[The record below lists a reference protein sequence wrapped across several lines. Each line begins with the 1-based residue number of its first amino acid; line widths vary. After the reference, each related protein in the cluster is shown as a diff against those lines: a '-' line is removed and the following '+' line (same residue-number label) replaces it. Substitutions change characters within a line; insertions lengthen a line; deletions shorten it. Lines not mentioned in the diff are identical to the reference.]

1 MGLHTPSLLLANAL
15 VLGLSGALLLY
26 SWSRGR
32 EERTLLWMG
41 ALLILAVPGIVM
53 NTLRGLGIDYV
64 PIVLGN
70 MTLLLATAMHWT
82 AIRVFCGRRP
92 CWPGLLAAPGVWALL
107 CLWPAF
113 YNDVGLRLLSYSLLM
128 LLGML
133 VSIWELLRSRHRLSV
148 STGPAMVLM
157 LCHAGFYVARPFL
170 DSGSPLGVPTSSNFF
185 PVVVIESMLYAI
197 GAGFVTLAMVKERA
211 EAHYRIA
218 SLTDP
223 LTQIGNR
230 RAFTQSAEQLLE
242 QARQDGRR
250 LSLLLADLDNFKQ
263 VNDQLGHPV
272 GDWVLQR
279 FAEVLQERAGA
290 GSVFGRIGGEEFAC
304 QVEGN
309 AEQARRLAEQIRG
322 DFSRRVCER
331 GVLSVSIG
339 VTGVPSAGLELSQLL
354 SLADAALYQAKRDGR
369 DRVAVAEPELEAERQ
384 DLVFDAVSP
393 EQRRRFR

>member
-53 NTLRGLGIDYV
+53 NTLRGMGFDYV

-70 MTLLLATAMHWT
+70 MILLLCTTMNWT
-82 AIRVFCGRRP
+82 AVRVFCGRAAW
-92 CWPGLLAAPGVWALL
+92 WPGLLVVPSVWGLM
-107 CLWPAF
+107 CLWPLF
-113 YNDVGLRLLSYSLLM
+113 YADVGLRLLTYSLLM
-128 LLGML
+128 VLSML
-133 VSIWELLRSRHRLSV
+133 ASISELLRSRSQLNV
-148 STGPAMVLM
+148 AIGPAMVLM
-157 LCHAGFYVARPFL
+157 VCHAGFYLARPFL
-170 DSGSPLGVPTSSNFF
+170 DAGSPLGVTGSSHFF
-185 PVVVIESMLYAI
+185 PLVVIESMLYAV

-211 EAHYRIA
+211 EAYYRVA

-230 RAFTQSAEQLLE
+230 RAFTQDAQALLDR
-242 QARQDGRR
+242 APRNGRP
-250 LSLLLADLDNFKQ
+250 LALMLADLDNFKQ
-263 VNDQLGHPV
+263 VNDRLGHPI

-279 FAEVLQERAGA
+279 FATVLQARLGSGA
-290 GSVFGRIGGEEFAC
+290 VFGRIGGEEFAC
-304 QVEGN
+304 LLEGS
-309 AEQARRLAEQIRG
+309 AEQARALAEQIRS
-322 DFSRRVCER
+322 DFAAQVREH

-339 VTGVPSAGLELSQLL
+339 IACARPAALELSRLL
-354 SLADAALYQAKRDGR
+354 SQADAALYEAKRGGR
-369 DRVAVAEPELEAERQ
+369 DRVVLAETPNPVLDA
-384 DLVFDAVSP
+384 DAVNP

>member
-53 NTLRGLGIDYV
+53 NTLRGMGFDYV

-70 MTLLLATAMHWT
+70 MILLLCTTMHWT
-82 AIRVFCGRRP
+82 AIRVFCGRRAW
-92 CWPGLLAAPGVWALL
+92 WPGLLVAPGIWWLL

-113 YNDVGLRLLSYSLLM
+113 YADVGLRLLAYSLFMVLS
-128 LLGML
+128 ML
-133 VSIWELLRSRHRLSV
+133 VAISELLRSRTRLNV
-148 STGPAMVLM
+148 ATGPAMVLM
-157 LCHAGFYVARPFL
+157 LCHAGFYLARPFL
-170 DSGSPLGVPTSSNFF
+170 DAGSPLGVTSSSNFF

-211 EAHYRIA
+211 EAYYRVA

-230 RAFTQSAEQLLE
+230 RAFTQAAQLLD
-242 QARQDGRR
+242 QAQRNGRP
-250 LSLLLADLDNFKQ
+250 LALLLADLDNFKQ

-279 FAEVLQERAGA
+279 FANVLQESLGAGA
-290 GSVFGRIGGEEFAC
+290 VFGRIGGEEFAC
-304 QVEGN
+304 LLEGS
-309 AEQARRLAEQIRG
+309 AERARELAERIRS
-322 DFSRRVCER
+322 DFAAQVREQ

-339 VTGVPSAGLELSQLL
+339 IASAPSAAPELSRLL
-354 SLADAALYQAKRDGR
+354 SQADAALYQAKRNGR
-369 DRVAVAEPELEAERQ
+369 DRVVLAETPDPAL
-384 DLVFDAVSP
+384 DAVNP

>member
-1 MGLHTPSLLLANAL
+1 MGLHTPTLLLVNAL

-53 NTLRGLGIDYV
+53 NTLRGMGYDYV

-70 MTLLLATAMHWT
+70 MLLLLATVMHWT
-82 AIRVFCGRRP
+82 AVRVFCGRPP
-92 CWPGLLAAPGVWALL
+92 CWTGLVAAPGVWGLL

-113 YNDVGLRLLSYSLLM
+113 YADVGMRLLTYSLLM
-128 LLGML
+128 ILSML
-133 VSIWELLRSRHRLSV
+133 ASISELLRSRRHLNV
-148 STGPAMVLM
+148 SIGPSMVLM
-157 LCHAGFYVARPFL
+157 SCHAGFYLARPFL
-170 DSGSPLGVPTSSNFF
+170 DPGSPLGVSSSSNFF

-211 EAHYRIA
+211 EAFYRAA

-230 RAFTQSAEQLLE
+230 RAFTQAAQRLLE
-242 QARQDGRR
+242 QGQRSARP

-272 GDWVLQR
+272 GDWVLQQ
-279 FAEVLQERAGA
+279 FAQVLQAHAGPEA
-290 GSVFGRIGGEEFAC
+290 VFGRIGGEEFAC
-304 QVEGN
+304 LLPGDAQR
-309 AEQARRLAEQIRG
+309 ARELAEG
-322 DFSRRVCER
+322 VRRAFATQVREQ
-331 GVLSVSIG
+331 GELSVSIG
-339 VTGVPSAGLELSQLL
+339 IASAPPAGLDLSRLL
-354 SLADAALYQAKRDGR
+354 SLADVALYQAKRGGR
-369 DRVAVAEPELEAERQ
+369 DRVAVAETA
-384 DLVFDAVSP
+384 DLVPEAAST